1 MNIRAKTFA
10 ITALVAGSIAGA
22 ATAQEAVKI
31 PLATWGGAEHVG
43 VRHFVPAFEQA
54 LDEVAPERV
63 EFQHFPGGQIAQDRD
78 MPVGIPSGKVKLG
91 WITVNG
97 WTGTVPDT
105 RVMDAPTGLTM
116 AQLDTL
122 LDEKGLY
129 DALADKFEEKNTILL
144 GLADLGPPSIVSN
157 EMILSPDS
165 LKGKKVRVFS
175 EGQAAAIRSFGGS
188 PVTLPFADVYSAMQ
202 YGTIEAAV
210 VGFQGVQSQKLYEV
224 SDHVLVPASFLG
236 TTMMGWAAN
245 KQWFEGLPKD
255 VREGLVEAMDR
266 ASHSNRKKIVDE
278 IDEITADYREAGM
291 TVTFLSPEMPE
302 FEQWQRVTNK
312 LLKNVTDQLSP
323 EIADMVTN

>member
-1 MNIRAKTFA
+1 MNIRARTFA
-10 ITALVAGSIAGA
+10 ITALVAGSIAGSA
-22 ATAQEAVKI
+22 VAQDTVTI
-31 PLATWGGAEHVG
+31 PLATWGGSEHVG
-43 VRHFVPAFEQA
+43 VRQFVPAFEEA
-54 LDEVAPERV
+54 LKEEAPERV

-78 MPVGIPSGKVKLG
+78 MPVGIPSGQVKLG

-105 RVMDAPTGLTM
+105 RLMDAPTGLTM

-122 LDEKGLY
+122 LDDKGLF
-129 DALADKFEEKNTILL
+129 DALAGKFEEKNTVLL
-144 GLADLGPPSIVSN
+144 GLADLGPPCIVSN
-157 EMILSPDS
+157 EKILSPDD
-165 LKGKKVRVFS
+165 LAGKKVRVFS

-245 KQWFEGLPKD
+245 KQWFDGLPDD
-255 VREGLVEAMDR
+255 VREGLSEAMDQ
-266 ASHSNRKKIVDE
+266 ASHSNREAIVGE
-278 IDEITADYREAGM
+278 IDEITADYRDAGM
-291 TVTFLSPEMPE
+291 EVTFLEPEMPE
-302 FEQWQRVTNK
+302 FEQWQSATKPLLDDVTG
-312 LLKNVTDQLSP
+312 QLSP
-323 EIADMVTN
+323 DIVEIVTN